1 MGRFSQSTRER
12 IRERIDMVQ
21 LVSEY
26 VQLEQRGSQDFWGR
40 CPFHDEK
47 SASFHVLPGR
57 GIFKCFGCGKGGD
70 IFSFVSEIEGVGFAD
85 TVRLLAQRANVEL
98 EEASPQERARAA
110 RKQELQRA
118 TNLACD
124 FFASVLWSDTPAGA
138 RARAYLQE
146 RGITE
151 ETARTFRLG
160 VAPPEWDALV
170 QHAAHHRVPFDAL
183 AEAGLARQRDGR
195 GAYDFFRDR
204 LMFPI
209 CDVQGR
215 VVAFGGRTLCDDERK
230 YMNSPEVPG
239 LYEKRKLL
247 YGLDQAKKARPKRL
261 VVVEGYMDVV
271 IPHQAGRSEFVAA
284 LGTAF
289 TPEQAK
295 LAGRYVE
302 EVVLL
307 FDGDEAGAQAT
318 LRALA
323 KLVGQTGITIRIARL
338 PAGID
343 PDEAVRQDPALLEA
357 ALEGADDVVGFLVGE
372 ALRGFDRSS
381 PAGRE
386 RVIKAALKLLAPIPD
401 PIRLSAELNTVAERF
416 GVPERVLRDEL
427 AAARQPKRLRRGG
440 GRAERAP
447 EPVAGDDV
455 VGIEEALLEALL
467 AVPDGAARVR
477 AEGIGPELFS
487 PGAARAVAAA
497 IFAASE
503 QGPVAPTAVLDR
515 LEGAPRGLV
524 GALIGKIDPAKDYEG
539 ELAGVARLVQRVT
552 RSRLEHVRQ
561 QLSQRPDPETER
573 RLLEEWTA
581 LNSRLKRAGS
591 ASKAALS

>member
-1 MGRFSQSTRER
+1 MGRISQSTRER

-26 VQLEQRGSQDFWGR
+26 VQLDQRGSQDFWGR

-85 TVRLLAQRANVEL
+85 ALRLLAQRANVEL
-98 EEASPQERARAA
+98 EEATPQERARAA

-118 TNLACD
+118 MNLACD
-124 FFASVLWSDTPAGA
+124 FYASVLWSDSPAGVSA
-138 RARAYLQE
+138 RDYLRE
-146 RGITE
+146 RGISD
-151 ETARTFRLG
+151 ETARAFRLG
-160 VAPPEWDALV
+160 VAPADWNTLV
-170 QHAAHHRVPFDAL
+170 QHAAQHRVPLDAL
-183 AEAGLARQRDGR
+183 CEAGLARRRDGGR
-195 GAYDFFRDR
+195 PYDFFRDR

-215 VVAFGGRTLCDDERK
+215 VVAFGGRTLCGDERK

-247 YGLDQAKKARPKRL
+247 YGLDHAKRARPKRL

-271 IPHQAGRSEFVAA
+271 IPHQAGRDEFVAA

-295 LAGRYVE
+295 LAGRYVD

-343 PDEAVRQDPALLEA
+343 PDDAVRQDPALLDA

-372 ALRGFDRSS
+372 ALRGFDRTS

-401 PIRLSAELNTVAERF
+401 PIRLSAEMNTVAERF
-416 GVPERVLRDEL
+416 GVPETVLREEL
-427 AAARQPKRLRRGG
+427 MAARQPKRRRRG
-440 GRAERAP
+440 RFREEQPVDAP
-447 EPVAGDDV
+447 
-455 VGIEEALLEALL
+455 IELSGVEEKLLEALL
-467 AVPDGAARVR
+467 AVPTGAAQ
-477 AEGIGPELFS
+477 ALAQGITPDLFS
-487 PGAARAVAAA
+487 AGPARAVAAA
-497 IFAASE
+497 MFAIAE
-503 QGPVAPTAVLDR
+503 QGVEPTRVLDQLDGVAR
-515 LEGAPRGLV
+515 DFAGT
-524 GALIGKIDPAKDYEG
+524 LIGKIDSNKDYEG

-552 RSRLEHVRQ
+552 KSRLQRVRQ
-561 QLSQRPDPETER
+561 QLSQKPDPETER
-573 RLLEEWTA
+573 RLLEEWKT

-591 ASKAALS
+591 NPSKATLS

>member
-1 MGRFSQSTRER
+1 
-12 IRERIDMVQ
+12 MVQ

-26 VQLEQRGSQDFWGR
+26 VQLEQRGAQDFWGR

-70 IFSFVSEIEGVGFAD
+70 IFSFVSEVEGVGFAD

-98 EEASPQERARAA
+98 EEATPQERARAA

-118 TNLACD
+118 TNLACE

-138 RARAYLQE
+138 RGRAYLQE
-146 RGITE
+146 RGITD
-151 ETARTFRLG
+151 ETARAFRLG
-160 VAPPEWDALV
+160 VAPPEWDALT
-170 QHAAHHRVPFDAL
+170 QHAAQARLPFDAL
-183 AEAGLARQRDGR
+183 REAGLARQRDGR

-215 VVAFGGRTLCDDERK
+215 VVAFGGRTLCGDERK

-239 LYEKRKLL
+239 LYEKRRLL
-247 YGLDQAKKARPKRL
+247 YGLDHAKRDRPQRL

-271 IPHQAGRSEFVAA
+271 IPHQAGRTEFVAA

-295 LAGRYVE
+295 LAGRYVD

-323 KLVGQTGITIRIARL
+323 KLVGQAGITIRVARL
-338 PAGID
+338 PAGVD
-343 PDEAVRQDPALLEA
+343 PDDAVRKDPALLEN
-357 ALEGADDVVGFLVGE
+357 ALTEADDVVGFLVGE

-416 GVPERVLRDEL
+416 GVPETVLREEL
-427 AAARQPKRLRRGG
+427 TQARRPQRKRR
-440 GRAERAP
+440 
-447 EPVAGDDV
+447 VAGDRGPAPGPAV
-455 VGIEEALLEALL
+455 EPAGIEERLLEAFL
-467 AVPDGAARVR
+467 AVPDGARR
-477 AEGIGPELFS
+477 AQEQGIGAELFS
-487 PGAARAVAAA
+487 AGPARAVASA
-497 IFAASE
+497 IFTAAE
-503 QGPVAPTAVLDR
+503 RGPVQPTNVLDQ
-515 LEGAPRGLV
+515 LEGEPRRLAG
-524 GALIGKIDPAKDYEG
+524 GLIGKIDPNKDYEG
-539 ELAGVARLVQRVT
+539 DLAGVARLVQRVT
-552 RSRLEHVRQ
+552 QSRLEHVRQ
-561 QLSQRPDPETER
+561 QLSQKPDPETER
-573 RLLEEWTA
+573 RLLEEWRA
-581 LNSRLKRAGS
+581 LNSRLQQPGS
-591 ASKAALS
+591 ASKATLS